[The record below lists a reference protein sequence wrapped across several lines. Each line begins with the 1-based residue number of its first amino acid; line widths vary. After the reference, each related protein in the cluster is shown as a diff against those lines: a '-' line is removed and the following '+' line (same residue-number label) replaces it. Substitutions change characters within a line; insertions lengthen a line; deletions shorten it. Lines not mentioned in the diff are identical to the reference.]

1 MPSDVFSPKERLAR
15 KLRGEGAERAPV
27 ICPGGMMN
35 AAVVEVMERTGH
47 TLPEGHSD
55 AGIMAALARGVSRL
69 TGFENYGVPFCM
81 TVEAEAL
88 GSEID
93 LGSLNC
99 EPKIARER
107 YASVAG
113 ASVAPPG
120 GEPPD
125 SALSGSVLSGS
136 ALPGMGRPEAR
147 ESGAALS
154 GAGLSGAERPG
165 ARLPGS
171 VLPGMGRPE
180 ARESGAALSGAGL
193 YGAGRPGA
201 RLSSVGRPGV
211 GLSGSDWPEMVRPG
225 AVLSG
230 AVLPEMV
237 RPGAA
242 PPGARIGVVASAVR
256 QLAGGDIPVIGSVT
270 GPVSTSA
277 SLVDPMTFLKEL
289 RKDRENAHR
298 LLSAVTEW
306 LIAYALALCEAGA
319 DAISIADPTATGE
332 ILGPRLFEEYALP
345 YIGRLA
351 AAIRRTGT
359 PAIIHICGQIAP
371 VRQHVARL
379 GGNAV
384 STDAMVSLRALKNEY
399 GHLTTMGN
407 LSTIMLER
415 GDPAGIA
422 RGAEALLRDG
432 IDILAPACGL
442 GTATPL
448 ANIEAFTARAKEG

>member
-55 AGIMAALARGVSRL
+55 AGAMAALARGVSRL

-88 GSEID
+88 GSDID

-107 YASVAG
+107 YASVSG

-120 GEPPD
+120 GGPPD
-125 SALSGSVLSGS
+125 SAAPDSALPDLALSGSVRLGAGLSNVGR
-136 ALPGMGRPEAR
+136 PGARLFGAGRPGAAASGIGRPEAR
-147 ESGAALS
+147 ESGAAMPDSATPDLALS
-154 GAGLSGAERPG
+154 
-165 ARLPGS
+165 GS
-171 VLPGMGRPE
+171 VLPG
-180 ARESGAALSGAGL
+180 AVLSNV
-193 YGAGRPGA
+193 GRPGA
-201 RLSSVGRPGV
+201 RLSSAGRP
-211 GLSGSDWPEMVRPG
+211 E
-225 AVLSG
+225 
-230 AVLPEMV
+230 
-237 RPGAA
+237 AA
-242 PPGARIGVVASAVR
+242 LPGARIGVVASAVR

-298 LLSAVTEW
+298 LLSAVTDW

-415 GDPAGIA
+415 GDPAGIE